1 MARQKIS
8 NRESAGTLTGA
19 ELVPIVR
26 TSEAL
31 PADRNLQ
38 TTAQILSR
46 LAYNRLIED
55 KDDNFDVDGA
65 SGTIYTD
72 TGSGGTINAN
82 LQESAVG
89 TTYTFC
95 VTDNAIEVRDAVF
108 SQTIRF
114 WDAAQS
120 ASRNTSYVLLGSPG
134 MSITITKI
142 SSTTWFATAVNGAID
157 ND

>member
-95 VTDNAIEVRDAVF
+95 VTDNAMQVLGGWGYCDEYKVERFLRDAKLLEIGGGTIEAHQKNLTKDLT
-108 SQTIRF
+108 SQM
-114 WDAAQS
+114 
-120 ASRNTSYVLLGSPG
+120 LGR
-134 MSITITKI
+134 
-142 SSTTWFATAVNGAID
+142 A
-157 ND
+157 

>member
-95 VTDNAIEVRDAVF
+95 VTDNAMQVQDLEF
-108 SQTIRF
+108 SQVVVF
-114 WDAAQS
+114 WDGAAS
-120 ASRNTSYVLLGSPG
+120 LSTSVVLLGSPG

-157 ND
+157 NE